1 MQNHKKDSMSNTEK
15 RPSWHE
21 YFFKMVELVA
31 ERSTSPHRKVGAILV
46 KDSRIIATGYNGT
59 PVGFPHEIDTGC
71 PREELKKKGLIKS
84 GERYE
89 LCNEVHAEMNCI
101 IQCAVYGV
109 SCADSVLYCSTM
121 PCKIC
126 ARALVNARIKAVYVL
141 SDDMGVDGR
150 DILTTANIPIY
161 TKEDLVDKKSIP
173 NTNLNTQKKEKQEK

>member
-1 MQNHKKDSMSNTEK
+1 MTEK
-15 RPSWHE
+15 NESESKHLRPSWHE
-21 YFFKMVELVA
+21 YFFKMVELVS

-46 KDSRIIATGYNGT
+46 KDTRVIATGYNGT

-101 IQCAVYGV
+101 IQCAVYGI
-109 SCADSVLYCSTM
+109 SCKDATLYCTTM

-126 ARALVNARIKAVYVL
+126 ARALVNARIKAVYVIH
-141 SDDMGVDGR
+141 DDVEVNGR
-150 DILTTANIPIY
+150 DILEQANIPVYIR
-161 TKEDLVDKKSIP
+161 EDVIKKD
-173 NTNLNTQKKEKQEK
+173 TTEE